1 MNINVKRR
9 SEINKIRSQIRN
21 MKAYIQN
28 DADTIERFRKL
39 NTKDEYYTSQIEYK
53 RLKNTDRENEIII
66 LKKRILDVEKGV
78 FDREIVESEKVIL
91 EEISIKKE
99 ENKRKKEEEIQ
110 QKKAGIM
117 MAKTFEQS
125 GRRTDRNVQ
134 YNNREIEK
142 SWQYF
147 VKSKDSIPDY
157 ILKKL
162 KSMPNNKG
170 YIWKNI
176 YCFGER
182 PASIHEPIILFET
195 QKDILIIHET
205 TNSEY
210 KIWHKKGTSKK
221 YLYSNTPRR
230 QLSIAS
236 SSFGNYIK

>member
-1 MNINVKRR
+1 
-9 SEINKIRSQIRN
+9 
-21 MKAYIQN
+21 MKSYIQN

-53 RLKNTDRENEIII
+53 LLKNTDRENEIII

-78 FDREIVESEKVIL
+78 FDRELIDTEKVIL

-195 QKDILIIHET
+195 QKDILVIHET

-221 YLYSNTPRR
+221 YLYFSTPRR